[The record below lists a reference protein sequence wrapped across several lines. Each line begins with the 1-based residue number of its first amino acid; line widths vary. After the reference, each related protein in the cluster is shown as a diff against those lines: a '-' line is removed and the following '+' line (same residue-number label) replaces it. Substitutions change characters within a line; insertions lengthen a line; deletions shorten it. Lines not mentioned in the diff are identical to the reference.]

1 MLFWIAERK
10 NKKMPVEILALILL
24 QLSGIAGNSK
34 FLSITWVRSPLGVQI
49 KLNMSTSANVIEYL
63 IEKNGKEVGNF
74 RKNIMCKFPE
84 YSDLLKYQPLSDYD
98 ITPHG

>member
-1 MLFWIAERK
+1 
-10 NKKMPVEILALILL
+10 
-24 QLSGIAGNSK
+24 
-34 FLSITWVRSPLGVQI
+34 
-49 KLNMSTSANVIEYL
+49 MSTSANVIEYL